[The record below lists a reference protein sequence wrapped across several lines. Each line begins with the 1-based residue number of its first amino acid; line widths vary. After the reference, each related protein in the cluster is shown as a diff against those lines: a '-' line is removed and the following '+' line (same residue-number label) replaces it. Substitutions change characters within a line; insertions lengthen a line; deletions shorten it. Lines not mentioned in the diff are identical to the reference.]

1 MRKNGGLHSGRSFTD
16 RRWLLPFFASLLVS
30 FTLFMATIFGLFSS
44 QNSGDSLSL
53 DVVTFTGLDDS
64 ELYSVELDRKK
75 TVEQPVAL
83 GNEAPRIAYLI
94 TGTKGDSQRMRRTL
108 QAIYH
113 PRNQYI
119 LHLDLEAPPRE
130 RIDLAMYVKSDPLFS
145 EVENV
150 RVIAKAN
157 LVTYKGP
164 TMIACTLHAIATL
177 LKESLRWDWFINLSA
192 SDYPLMT
199 QDDILHVLSSLPRNL
214 NFIEHSPIAGWK
226 LTQRARPIVV
236 DPGLYLSKKF
246 DVLVTSEHRELPT
259 SFKLYTGSAWVML
272 SRTFL
277 EYCIWGWENL
287 PRIVLMYY
295 VNFISS
301 PEGYFHTVICN
312 SDEFRNTSISHDLHY
327 ISWDNPPKQHPLY
340 LSTKD
345 FNKMVKSGMP
355 FARKFAKGDPVLDK
369 IDRELLGR
377 SKGEFTPGV
386 WCNQGSDEAER
397 CSSRGDDSKFLPGPG
412 AERLQQLMKKLMSQ
426 EFRNGSCS
434 SLQYDQTKRE
444 GIECQKRHQRAI
456 HQFSLLPRTR
466 PQFSLPSLLILL
478 SQFRILEGLLKLPEN
493 KECADC
499 KSKGPRWA
507 SVNLGIFICMACSGI
522 HRSLGVHISKVR
534 SATLDTWL
542 PEQVAFIQ
550 SMGNEKANSYWEAE
564 LPPNYDR
571 VGIENFIRA
580 KYEEKRWVPLDKRF
594 KSPSKFQ
601 EEKASEYKE
610 KSSDTGGDDDTNNVK
625 SLEKQDNEPQSTRT
639 DNLVV
644 PKLPSPVSSIQK
656 VETGRTLVGS
666 PESAEVAP
674 AMVNAKTT
682 PPKADPT
689 VDLFNMLS
697 MDGTSENGTESSS
710 VNDNSWADFQSAEL
724 TSALETNSTTKS
736 VESKNEN
743 ALGVEELF
751 KESTSLTQP
760 STEKKPQTDVKN
772 DIMSLFDKSNMAS
785 PFALQQQLVYLP
797 QQQALLMAASKSNN
811 APEEFSPRTHHRSV
825 SDSNTMKGNIA
836 QSWVNFGYQVP
847 GNVPL
852 AGHLYSNN
860 SIQMGN
866 VTYLHPSGSY
876 GPVAASGLHA
886 LGSSASA
893 DGLAAGGGVNNPH
906 ATSSPSTTNSR
917 SLNEY
922 DFSSL
927 TQGMFSKR

>member
-1 MRKNGGLHSGRSFTD
+1 MRKNGSLHSGRSFTD

-44 QNSGDSLSL
+44 QNPGDSLSL

-246 DVLVTSEHRELPT
+246 DVLVTSERRELPT
-259 SFKLYTGSAWVML
+259 PFKLYTGSAWVML

-312 SDEFRNTSISHDLHY
+312 SDEFRNTSVSHDLHY

-434 SLQYDQTKRE
+434 SLQYDQTKR

-594 KSPSKFQ
+594 KLPSKFQ
-601 EEKASEYKE
+601 EDKASEYKE

-689 VDLFNMLS
+689 LDLFNMLS

-736 VESKNEN
+736 IESKNEN

-785 PFALQQQLVYLP
+785 PFALQQQLMYLP

-825 SDSNTMKGNIA
+825 SDSNTLKGNIA

-893 DGLAAGGGVNNPH
+893 NGLAAGGGVNNPH